1 MPPALRARK
10 QICSLDCL
18 FLSPDKNAGRNDGS
32 ERDMSRFYGEAM
44 QAGYLVEALEPAIT
58 YWTDTLGIGPFF
70 VMPPPEFVWLRHGG
84 EEAQDTAI
92 ISQVALAHSGAM
104 QIELIVPG
112 PAPSTYRDFLAEGQR
127 GLHHIGM
134 ASEDFDAQRQA
145 ALDAGLTVATEG
157 ASQRTRFAYM
167 QPPAGAPGPIIE
179 LIDMVPV
186 MRDIHGRVKAAAQGW
201 DGRDPIRH
209 L

>member
-1 MPPALRARK
+1 
-10 QICSLDCL
+10 
-18 FLSPDKNAGRNDGS
+18 
-32 ERDMSRFYGEAM
+32 MSRFYGEAM
-44 QAGYLVEALEPAIT
+44 QAGYLVEALEPAIA
-58 YWTDTLGIGPFF
+58 YWTKSLGIGPFF
-70 VMPPPEFVWLRHGG
+70 VMPRPEFIWLRNGG
-84 EEAQDTAI
+84 EDVDDTAI

-112 PAPSTYRDFLAEGQR
+112 PAPSTYRDFLAAGGR

-134 ASEDFDAQRQA
+134 ASDDFDAQRQA
-145 ALDAGLTVATEG
+145 ALGAGLTVATEG

-167 QPPAGAPGPIIE
+167 QPAAGAPGPIVE

-186 MRDIHGRVKAAAQGW
+186 MREIYAHVKTASLGW
-201 DGRDPIRH
+201 DGSDPVRH